1 MGYCNFFWYS
11 LSKYMSFRFF
21 KEKKAILA
29 LIFVLFL
36 AVRAPGL
43 NLPYHQDEQIW
54 PTIGSLGLK
63 GLGDLGS
70 APHPPLTGIIFIAA
84 VSLFGLEHLRYLP
97 FIFGIINF
105 WLLFFL
111 MRYKFSWNAALWSV
125 VFFSVSFYSVLA
137 SLMVDTDGQIL
148 PFFFLLSAVSFYKWR
163 DSGTTRQKIIWGSLL
178 VFSVLLGFL
187 TKASFIIA
195 ACAIVFEF
203 FYSKYK
209 SMSWQKLIKT
219 ASIAVVILVSLVI
232 LVLSVLYILPGLNIS
247 KALAYWKH
255 FIVFSGRNYLQIS
268 IQFLKALLYASP
280 LLLASLLFLNRNL
293 ARKLRLFIIFL
304 VLGLF
309 FYLILFDF
317 SSGALDR
324 YFQFIIVPL
333 SVIAG
338 VVISNILEHQSV
350 YNKRRAVLLGCAI
363 GLALF
368 LVQFLPHSVPALY
381 PKTEWFSRVLNLKWN
396 FMFPFI
402 GGSGPMGFYVSWL
415 FMALIW
421 LTTAILVILAFLKI
435 EWRRRVLV
443 IILILGFVYNGIF
456 IEEYLFG
463 KINGS
468 PAVLLE
474 NAVNF
479 IKDNEGVSKVITYNN
494 IGKRELAKI
503 GKYERRLYAA
513 PKFESGYTDILKNFK
528 GHYLIIDIPRIS
540 SGSPYVKFF
549 SSCGTVYEENS
560 QKISA
565 KIYNCQRAITP

>member
-1 MGYCNFFWYS
+1 MLTKVLKSRYFW
-11 LSKYMSFRFF
+11 LF
-21 KEKKAILA
+21 

-36 AVRAPGL
+36 LVRIPGL

-54 PTIGSLGLK
+54 PTIGSSGLK

-70 APHPPLTGIIFIAA
+70 APHPPLSGLIFVAA
-84 VSLFGLEHLRYLP
+84 VYLFGQEHLRFLP
-97 FIFGIINF
+97 FVFGIINF

-111 MRYKFSWNAALWSV
+111 VKYKFSWNAALWSV
-125 VFFSVSFYSVLA
+125 VFFSAGFYSVLA

-148 PFFFLLSAVSFYKWR
+148 PFFFLFSVLSFYKWR
-163 DSGTTRQKIIWGSLL
+163 DSKTTRRKIFWGGLL
-178 VFSVLLGFL
+178 VLFILLGFL
-187 TKASFIIA
+187 TKASFVIVA
-195 ACAIVFEF
+195 SAIVFEF
-203 FYSKYK
+203 FYSKSK
-209 SMSWQKLIKT
+209 SMPRQKLIKT
-219 ASIAVVILVSLVI
+219 ASIAVVILVSSVI
-232 LVLSVLYILPGLNIS
+232 LVLGVLYLLPGLNIS

-255 FIVFSGRNYLQIS
+255 FIVFSGRNYLQIA

-280 LLLASLLFLNRNL
+280 LLLAPLLFLNKDL

-304 VLGLF
+304 VLGLI
-309 FYLILFDF
+309 FYLVLFDF

-333 SVIAG
+333 SVVSG
-338 VVISNILEHQSV
+338 VIISNILEHQSV
-350 YNKRRAVLLGCAI
+350 YNNRKAILFSCAI
-363 GLALF
+363 WLALF
-368 LVQFLPHSVPALY
+368 FIQFLPHSAPALY
-381 PKTEWFSRVLNLKWN
+381 PKTEWFNRALNLKWN
-396 FMFPFI
+396 FLFPFI

-415 FMALIW
+415 FIALIW
-421 LTTAILVILAFLKI
+421 LATAILAILAFLKI
-435 EWRRRVLV
+435 EWRRQVWV
-443 IILILGFVYNGIF
+443 IILILGFAYNGIF

-474 NAVNF
+474 NAVDF
-479 IKDNEGVSKVITYNN
+479 IKDNEGISKVITYNN
-494 IGKRELAKI
+494 IGKRELSEI

-540 SGSPYVKFF
+540 PDSPYVRFF
-549 SSCGTVYEENS
+549 SFCRTIYEENS